1 MSSAFDQQFAYVA
14 GAFGRGRLAPS
25 ILVVGDPEGLG
36 ASFARQVVRL
46 VFCQGEE
53 KPCGVCD
60 ACGRLDRDAHPD
72 VYRIEPSRKS
82 RVISVDQIR
91 ELIERLSQTSFA
103 GGWKAALLLH
113 ADRMNP
119 EAMNAFLKTLE
130 EPPRWTLL
138 ILVTRVIQALLP
150 TIVSRCQRI
159 NLGEPERPPQAP
171 WKTELEEWLARG
183 PSRGAV
189 GQMARAAQL
198 LGMLER
204 IRESIERTERE
215 TSDGGGENGI
225 NSAEDE
231 TEEARRAAR
240 VARERG
246 EMLRMIQLWQRDVL
260 ALKTGAPPEMLH
272 FAHRLEALREQ
283 AAKESIA
290 HLLRR
295 VRAVDDANA
304 RLSNNL
310 QPLAVFE
317 AMVREGL

>member
-1 MSSAFDQQFAYVA
+1 MSSAFDQQLAYVA
-14 GAFGRGRLAPS
+14 GAFRRGRLAS
-25 ILVVGDPEGLG
+25 SLLVAGDPEGLG
-36 ASFARQVVRL
+36 ASFARQVIRL
-46 VFCQGEE
+46 VFCEGEE

-60 ACGRLDRDAHPD
+60 ACRRLARDAHPD
-72 VYRIEPSRKS
+72 FYRIEPSRKS

-130 EPPRWTLL
+130 EPPPRTLL
-138 ILVTRVIQALLP
+138 VLVTRQIQALLP

-159 NLGEPERPPQAP
+159 NLGEPERPPQAS
-171 WKTELEEWLARG
+171 WKAELEDWLARG
-183 PSRGAV
+183 PSRGTV

-198 LGMLER
+198 LDMLER
-204 IRESIERTERE
+204 VRESIEKEEQE
-215 TSDGGGENGI
+215 TADVGGVVDSE
-225 NSAEDE
+225 SLDDE

-260 ALKTGAPPEMLH
+260 ALKTGAPPETLH
-272 FAHRLEALREQ
+272 FSHRLDALREQ
-283 AAKESIA
+283 AAKESVA
-290 HLLRR
+290 DLLRR
-295 VRAVDDANA
+295 VRAADDANG
-304 RLSNNL
+304 RLVNNL

-317 AMVREGL
+317 ALVREGV